1 MNNIM
6 YYNII
11 MARFIN
17 INGKTSYLN
26 SVLYCLFNCEGFLDY
41 FNSGSWIYDVRHYM
55 RHLMNNNKINKYI
68 VDSAIIG
75 HSLVYVINDIVKSYN
90 NDDKKI
96 NLRNMLDTLILLP
109 LPREY
114 INIIT
119 DSNEIYNVYN
129 EGEKNVMKFIN
140 FFLKFISLEVEYKA
154 IYKYNFSYTN
164 KELFEKSLD
173 KYSQEQWSIIKDLFG
188 FQTVEIYSS
197 EKGIVN
203 KVNPIFLNVSIDCS
217 SESFTDNNLIDIIKK
232 QWFNQKSGNYT
243 IFEYFFTIPKN
254 LIIDLERGKNKLNI
268 VIPLMFDITELKH
281 PEYSQ
286 SNQIY
291 ELYAVIY
298 RSNDSSHYVSYIK
311 KNDKWFKDNT
321 EEIKDVVNFKNNSDS
336 VPCVIFYKRI

>member
-1 MNNIM
+1 
-6 YYNII
+6 
-11 MARFIN
+11 
-17 INGKTSYLN
+17 
-26 SVLYCLFNCEGFLDY
+26 
-41 FNSGSWIYDVRHYM
+41 
-55 RHLMNNNKINKYI
+55 MNNNKINKYI